1 MGQLLRHLYATGSFH
16 ALPYL
21 PVMELRQ
28 LRYFV
33 TVVDAGS
40 ITRACDSLHVVQSA
54 VSHQL
59 RLLEEE
65 LDSQLLLRSGA
76 GVSATPAGCALYR
89 HARTILKQVEDAKS
103 SVGYE
108 ESHIAG
114 SVVIGIA
121 GSTAQL
127 CAIPILSAARQKYP
141 DVVLTVHEGVSNAL
155 VTAVVSGQID
165 FAIVYASEATKKL
178 DTWLVVSE
186 PLFFATTDPEARREY
201 AGRSSVKLS
210 EIARWPML
218 VQSMPGATRAAI
230 DRACALENVRYTIVA
245 EVNAPWSLNAGVLAG
260 LGSAVL
266 PWVSVELIQA
276 GEGLLVRPL
285 ANPCV
290 YREVVIVM
298 RPGSSPSRATT
309 LVRQLAFEK
318 LKELHYPLIAAEGAA
333 LAA

>member
-1 MGQLLRHLYATGSFH
+1 
-16 ALPYL
+16 
-21 PVMELRQ
+21 MELRQ

-65 LDSQLLLRSGA
+65 LGSQLLLRSGA
-76 GVSATPAGCALYR
+76 GVSPTPAGSALYS

-103 SVGYE
+103 SVAFE

-127 CAIPILSAARQKYP
+127 CAVPILSAARQRYP
-141 DVVLTVHEGVSNAL
+141 DIVLSIHEGVSNAL
-155 VTAVVSGQID
+155 VAALVAGKID
-165 FAIVYASEATKKL
+165 LAIVYASEATEKL
-178 DTWLVVSE
+178 DTLLVVSE
-186 PLFFATTDPEARREY
+186 PLFFATTDVNAKREY

-210 EIARWPML
+210 ELARWPML
-218 VQSMPGATRAAI
+218 VQSVPGATRAAI
-230 DRACALENVRYTIVA
+230 DRACAAENIRYTVVA
-245 EVNAPWSLNAGVLAG
+245 EVNAPSSLNASVLAG

-276 GEGLLVRPL
+276 SEGLLVRPL
-285 ANPCV
+285 ANPAV
-290 YREVVIVM
+290 YRDVVIVM
-298 RPGSSPSRATT
+298 RPGSSPSRAAA
-309 LVRQLAFEK
+309 LVRDLAFEK
-318 LKELHYPLIAAEGAA
+318 LRELHFPLIAATGVMRSA
-333 LAA
+333 